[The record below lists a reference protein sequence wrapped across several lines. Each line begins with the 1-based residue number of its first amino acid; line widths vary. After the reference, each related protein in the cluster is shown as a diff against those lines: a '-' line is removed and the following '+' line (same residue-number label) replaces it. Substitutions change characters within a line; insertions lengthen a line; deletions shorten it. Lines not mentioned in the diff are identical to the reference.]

1 MLRLDIF
8 LMKSCIYI
16 SFILCMTG
24 GFSSSIAQD
33 RAYMHLNSLLSVRL
47 WNPERSAPVRLVT
60 ADLPTILVLLSPECP
75 MSVSYTRTLS
85 QLQKEFHSLV
95 RMFALVP
102 GSTYSDEKVMT
113 FSKEYGLNFPIY
125 ADRKLALTKKLK
137 ATVTPE
143 AFLFNASGN
152 LVYSGAIDDW
162 LQELGKKKTKPEQH
176 YLKDALLHCL
186 NGEPSPLP
194 YVTPQGCLI
203 NDF

>member
-1 MLRLDIF
+1 
-8 LMKSCIYI
+8 MKSCSYLWFVL
-16 SFILCMTG
+16 FIIGYANAAT
-24 GFSSSIAQD
+24 AQD
-33 RAYMHLNSLLSVRL
+33 RAHLHFNSLLSVRL
-47 WNPERSAPVRLVT
+47 WNPERSAPVRLVS

-95 RMFALVP
+95 RIFALVP
-102 GSTYSDEKVMT
+102 GSTYPDEKVMT
-113 FSKEYGLNFPIY
+113 FSKAYGLNFPIY
-125 ADRKLALTKKLK
+125 TDRKLQLTQKLK

-143 AFLFNASGN
+143 AFLFNAEGK
-152 LVYSGAIDDW
+152 LVYSGAIDNW
-162 LQELGKKKTKPEQH
+162 LQELGKKKTKPDQH
-176 YLKDALLHCL
+176 YLRKALLHCL